1 MSLFG
6 PIDDGDLRAW
16 QQRGVKALT
25 ELVAVAVREKLPPL
39 NWSLASNGAL
49 VGTVPTL
56 ASKHDPR
63 TVFEAWAAV
72 LDAHQRI
79 EPRRSRLPGRTNP
92 TRSERTLSD
101 GRIRLF
107 AGYTMRLTDRPH
119 PSTDLAV
126 IAEWWPDEVG
136 LS

>member
-25 ELVAVAVREKLPPL
+25 ELVAVAVRKKLPPL

-63 TVFEAWAAV
+63 TAFEAWAAV
-72 LDAHQRI
+72 LDAHQRAQ
-79 EPRRSRLPGRTNP
+79 PRRSRLPMRRGARRRT
-92 TRSERTLSD
+92 RRTVA
-101 GRIRLF
+101 R
-107 AGYTMRLTDRPH
+107 
-119 PSTDLAV
+119 
-126 IAEWWPDEVG
+126 
-136 LS
+136 